1 MQVEEEREAM
11 RMARKEE
18 GEEEEKGRKV
28 RKKRRER
35 KLSVEEPSNS
45 EEEREDGSV
54 AFSVSSED
62 EEDIGEVRHL
72 CVCQNGQPRKSMFA
86 NYRTRWSLLPL
97 LTTSCCCCSNLS
109 YTAAPY
115 EGILL

>member
-54 AFSVSSED
+54 ALSVSSEA
-62 EEDIGEVRHL
+62 EEEIGEVRHL